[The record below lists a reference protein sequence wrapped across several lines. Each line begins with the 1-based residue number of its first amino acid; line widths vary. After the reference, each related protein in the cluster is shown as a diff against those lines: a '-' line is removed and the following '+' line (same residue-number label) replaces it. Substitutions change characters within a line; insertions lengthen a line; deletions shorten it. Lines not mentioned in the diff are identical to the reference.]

1 VEGGDV
7 FHVVAVVGIEVVEV
21 GDVAWMGVVGC
32 GGGAVAR
39 TEDLAFAPA
48 GEGFQCCIRA
58 LQVLLFT

>member
-1 VEGGDV
+1 
-7 FHVVAVVGIEVVEV
+7 VGIEVVEV

-48 GEGFQCCIRA
+48 GEGF
-58 LQVLLFT
+58 